1 MKKFLAVLAVVA
13 LVCLSSMA
21 FAADVTVGGSVEI
34 RSRDFSDLGLNKKL
48 DPVKKG
54 DTTDTQERIRLDV
67 NAKAGDNVKGK
78 IELESDFGT
87 GTSGAASNYTNND
100 WGQFESYH
108 GNGSPTDTG
117 NNLGFREAWLSINLP
132 GLPVNVTA
140 GHQLLQLGN
149 GWFFL
154 SKHFGSD
161 AWVVANQT
169 GNNTVAFVDVKIAEG
184 LVQNSDDVDAYA
196 LLDVYKLSD
205 TATVGVDLTVAND
218 PWNNLRFNT
227 APNYVTG
234 VHYGTQAENLGLNFN
249 GKTGP
254 VALKAELDLQ
264 TGTAKGAPAT
274 GDKKF
279 KGNQIVVQGAMPM
292 DPVTLNFTVARGSGD
307 KIGNKDYDGYRTF
320 LDINPH
326 YTFLYEYKLATAAG
340 AAHTGFANTTALNV
354 GATFA
359 AAKSLNIGAN
369 LWYLRSTEKVANKKN
384 VGGSATNDLGTE
396 LDVNIA
402 WQLYQNVSWN
412 WDLGYFNPG
421 DGMGKDAATG
431 IQGVLAFKF

>member
-21 FAADVTVGGSVEI
+21 FAADVTVGGSLEF
-34 RSRDFSDLGLNKKL
+34 RSRDFSDLGLNKNL
-48 DPVKKG
+48 PQTTRG
-54 DTTDTQERIRLDV
+54 DVQDTQSRIRLDV
-67 NAKAGDNVKGK
+67 NAKAGDDVKGK
-78 IELESDFGT
+78 IELEQDFGT
-87 GTSGAASNYTNND
+87 GAQD
-100 WGQFESYH
+100 WGNANGAPLTPTQPYNI
-108 GNGSPTDTG
+108 GNSSA
-117 NNLGFREAWLSINLP
+117 LGFREAWLSVNLP

-149 GWFFL
+149 GWFFR

-169 GNNTVAFVDVKIAEG
+169 GNNTVAFVDVKLNEG
-184 LVQNSDDVDAYA
+184 LIYTNNDDIDAYV

-205 TATVGVDLTVAND
+205 AATVGIDLTVAND
-218 PWNNLRFNT
+218 NRNT
-227 APNYVTG
+227 LGFGGNPATATNP
-234 VHYGTQAENLGLNFN
+234 TQADNLGLNFN

-254 VALKAELDLQ
+254 VNLKAEVDLQ
-264 TGTAKGAPAT
+264 TGKAKGN
-274 GDKKF
+274 DKKF
-279 KGNQIVVQGAMPM
+279 DGNQIVVQGTMPI

-307 KIGNKDYDGYRTF
+307 KNTTNGVPSGNYDGYKTF
-320 LDINPH
+320 LDIDPH
-326 YTFLYEYKLATAAG
+326 YTFLYEYKIATAAG
-340 AAHTGFANTTALNV
+340 AKNTGFANTTALNV

-359 AAKSLNIGAN
+359 ATKSLNIGAN
-369 LWYLRSTEKVANKKN
+369 LWYLMATEKILNKKN
-384 VGGSATNDLGTE
+384 PGTALNPNTTNNVGTE

-412 WDLGYFNPG
+412 WDLGYFDPG

>member
-34 RSRDFSDLGLNKKL
+34 RSRGFSDLGLDKNK
-48 DPVKKG
+48 P
-54 DTTDTQERIRLDV
+54 DTTRGDVQDTQERIRLDV
-67 NAKAGDNVKGK
+67 NAKAGDDVKGK
-78 IELESDFGT
+78 IELEQDFGT
-87 GTSGAASNYTNND
+87 GAQD
-100 WGQFESYH
+100 WGNANGAPLTPTQPYNI
-108 GNGSPTDTG
+108 GNSST
-117 NNLGFREAWLSINLP
+117 LGFREAWLSVNLP

-149 GWFFL
+149 GWFFR

-169 GNNTVAFVDVKIAEG
+169 GNNTLAFVDVKLNEG
-184 LVQNSDDVDAYA
+184 LVYTNNDDIDAYV

-205 TATVGVDLTVAND
+205 AATVGIDLTLAND
-218 PWNNLRFNT
+218 GRNT
-227 APNYVTG
+227 LGFGGASTKP
-234 VHYGTQAENLGLNFN
+234 TQAQNLGLNFN

-254 VALKAELDLQ
+254 VNLKAEIDLQ
-264 TGTAKGAPAT
+264 SGKAKGNDA
-274 GDKKF
+274 KF
-279 KGNQIVVQGAMPM
+279 KGNQIVVQGTMPI

-307 KIGNKDYDGYRTF
+307 KIGGTDYDGYKTF
-320 LDINPH
+320 LDIDPH